1 MEKKMTLSDDAIVT
15 IAKILQVGILTGT
28 DIVDNLRLVELVLN
42 DSGALDPSD
51 DFLENFDQ
59 NIEKMLNGKNEQVV
73 NE

>member
-1 MEKKMTLSDDAIVT
+1 MTLSDDAIVT

>member
-28 DIVDNLRLVELVLN
+28 DIVDNLRLVELVSN
-42 DSGALDPSD
+42 DAGSLDPSD
-51 DFLENFDQ
+51 EFLENFDQ

>member
-51 DFLENFDQ
+51 EFLENFDQ